1 MLGFVIVLI
10 IMGLVIGAVARLLVP
25 GPDPMGV
32 PATIG
37 LGVVGTLVSGFIGRA
52 LFGADGR
59 WGSWLLALVVT
70 VGLVVVVRRMS
81 TTRAGRR

>member
-37 LGVVGTLVSGFIGRA
+37 LGVVGTLVSGLIGRA

-70 VGLVVVVRRMS
+70 VGLVVLVRRLS
-81 TTRAGRR
+81 ATRAGRR